1 MKQGTENFK
10 VRILVPFGLA
20 LLLILGV
27 SFNFIFWQQQNH
39 VDQVMHQNLQ
49 RLQNAL
55 DQVLREEAQTLDSY
69 LSLLLTHPEL
79 LRALEEKNRDHLLEL
94 TQPLFANLRENYG
107 VTHLYFY
114 RPDRTA
120 FLRVHLPEIHGDAI
134 NRNTL
139 LNAAKTLRENWNIEV
154 GRFGTLTLRN
164 VRPCIKDGQLIGFV
178 EIGKELLNF
187 TTQISHLLNIE
198 MILLLDKKLIQRSEW
213 ETRQKAKQRTWK
225 WDLLRDEVVIDSTLN
240 SLPGGLAPAMGSVS
254 GGDVPAPLFSLKDP
268 RTGRNW
274 QGGEIPLRDNQGI
287 PLGHILILHDTRP
300 DAKTLSFQVMVL
312 IAIAV
317 LGGGCLLTLAW
328 FYVQFIEKSLTQ
340 ARRDLSLEIWKREAT
355 GKSLLESESRLQ
367 DIINNTNAV
376 IFSKD
381 PKGRHLHI
389 NRECERILGLKCEAI
404 RGKTVFD
411 LFPREIAE
419 ILECNDQKVLAEGKP
434 VQYEETLPLP
444 DGKHTFISIKFP
456 LKDAAGNTYGLCGI
470 STDISDRKRAEEE
483 LIKAHSNL
491 EWEVA
496 QRTSELRKTN
506 KQLQIEISEREKI
519 EQSLIDSQLRTR
531 AVVEG
536 VLDGIITFNDKGDIE
551 TLNSSAELLFGY
563 TLTELMRKNFSLLL
577 APENRENLDRVFGEI
592 RKRGRIH
599 PKSSSS
605 EMVGLRKDGS
615 TFPMEVAFNPVTLG
629 KGMIVV
635 GVFKNITLKKQA
647 EENIKNSHEQLRRL
661 YSHIQTIREEERNRI
676 AREIHDE
683 LGQVLTTL
691 KLELSWLL
699 KKLPEAE
706 TQAREKAQS
715 ILNDIDSTIQMV
727 KRLITKLRPE
737 ILDLLG
743 IGEAIE
749 WQTEEFQQRTGVE
762 TECIINAPGLSLDP
776 ERSIALFRIF
786 QEALTNVTRHAEASR
801 VVVNLRRNDDKLE
814 LEVIDDGK
822 GLDESSLSNLTS
834 YGLTGMRER
843 VLTLGGKIS
852 IEGPTGQ
859 GTRIWVRI
867 PCQ

>member
-1 MKQGTENFK
+1 MC
-10 VRILVPFGLA
+10 
-20 LLLILGV
+20 
-27 SFNFIFWQQQNH
+27 S
-39 VDQVMHQNLQ
+39 
-49 RLQNAL
+49 
-55 DQVLREEAQTLDSY
+55 S
-69 LSLLLTHPEL
+69 
-79 LRALEEKNRDHLLEL
+79 
-94 TQPLFANLRENYG
+94 
-107 VTHLYFY
+107 
-114 RPDRTA
+114 
-120 FLRVHLPEIHGDAI
+120 
-134 NRNTL
+134 
-139 LNAAKTLRENWNIEV
+139 
-154 GRFGTLTLRN
+154 
-164 VRPCIKDGQLIGFV
+164 
-178 EIGKELLNF
+178 
-187 TTQISHLLNIE
+187 
-198 MILLLDKKLIQRSEW
+198 
-213 ETRQKAKQRTWK
+213 
-225 WDLLRDEVVIDSTLN
+225 DL
-240 SLPGGLAPAMGSVS
+240 
-254 GGDVPAPLFSLKDP
+254 
-268 RTGRNW
+268 
-274 QGGEIPLRDNQGI
+274 
-287 PLGHILILHDTRP
+287 
-300 DAKTLSFQVMVL
+300 
-312 IAIAV
+312 
-317 LGGGCLLTLAW
+317 
-328 FYVQFIEKSLTQ
+328 
-340 ARRDLSLEIWKREAT
+340 
-355 GKSLLESESRLQ
+355 
-367 DIINNTNAV
+367 
-376 IFSKD
+376 
-381 PKGRHLHI
+381 
-389 NRECERILGLKCEAI
+389 ECERILGLKCEAI